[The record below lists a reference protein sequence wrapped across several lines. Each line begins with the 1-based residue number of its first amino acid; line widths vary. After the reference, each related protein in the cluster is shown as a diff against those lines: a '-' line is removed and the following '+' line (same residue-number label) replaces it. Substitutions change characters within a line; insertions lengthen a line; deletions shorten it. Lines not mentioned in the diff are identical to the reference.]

1 MVAHEKGEFNPVA
14 FAPFLNNLVN
24 EATASGFRKK
34 KKIRIVVRIEKEL
47 NRLGARG

>member
-14 FAPFLNNLVN
+14 FAPFLNDLVN

-34 KKIRIVVRIEKEL
+34 KKSALWCVSKRS
-47 NRLGARG
+47 